1 MRALLSS
8 KHSAGAVNA
17 ALFMIRVGFG
27 ILIINHGYQKLSHF
41 ETMQH
46 QFINFLGLGATVSL
60 VLTIFAEFF
69 CGILL
74 VLGLFT
80 RFACIPLIVT
90 MCVAL
95 VKALNMDMFGKGEAA
110 TLFLLGFIA
119 ILLAGPGR
127 ASLDSVIIK

>member
-8 KHSAGAVNA
+8 KHSAGAINA
-17 ALFMIRVGFG
+17 ALFILRVGFA
-27 ILIINHGYQKLSHF
+27 ILIIKHGYQKLSHF
-41 ETMQH
+41 ESMQH

-69 CGILL
+69 CGMLL

-95 VKALNMDMFGKGEAA
+95 VKAHNMDVFGKGEAA
-110 TLFLLGFIA
+110 FLFLLGFIA
-119 ILLAGPGR
+119 ILLAGPGK
-127 ASLDSVIIK
+127 ASLDSVLNK